1 MHKYRNEKV
10 IVDGISF
17 DSKKEAARY
26 RELKMLERSGA
37 ISGLKMQVPFELIPK
52 QSGERACIYK
62 ADFVYYQQGKKI
74 VEDTKGFKTD
84 VYKIKRKLMLYRYGI
99 KIKES

>member
-52 QSGERACIYK
+52 Q
-62 ADFVYYQQGKKI
+62 
-74 VEDTKGFKTD
+74 
-84 VYKIKRKLMLYRYGI
+84 
-99 KIKES
+99 